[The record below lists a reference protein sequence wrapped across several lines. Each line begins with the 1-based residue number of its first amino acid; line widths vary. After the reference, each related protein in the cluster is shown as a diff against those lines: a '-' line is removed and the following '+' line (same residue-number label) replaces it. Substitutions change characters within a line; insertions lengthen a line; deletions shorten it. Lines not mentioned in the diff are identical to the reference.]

1 MKHYGSELVH
11 LHSKG
16 LYDLLSYKLY
26 LWDGHV
32 IALFHIYEYM
42 YTHFQMIVSALSG
55 QWDSLFGGGNLPAFV
70 VGAVAAVISATLAI
84 ILLPTPKPDEMA
96 KASIGG
102 GFH

>member
-1 MKHYGSELVH
+1 MIFYHISCT
-11 LHSKG
+11 
-16 LYDLLSYKLY
+16 YKIVMSLLY
-26 LWDGHV
+26 LVFMNVH
-32 IALFHIYEYM
+32 
-42 YTHFQMIVSALSG
+42 TFQMIVSALSG

-70 VGAVAAVISATLAI
+70 VGAVAAVVSATLAI